1 MSDQVIAEIERSVD
15 TWWDKTKRHCMVYYA
30 GQEWVASC
38 HALSVTVRGPDVMT
52 VLCDFDRELQRFTDH
67 SAKLAQTLGL
77 EAAE

>member
-15 TWWDKTKRHCMVYYA
+15 AWWDKTKRHCMVYYA

-38 HALSVTVRGPDVMT
+38 HALSITVRDPDVMP
-52 VLCDFDRELQRFTDH
+52 LPRDFDRDPQRLTH
-67 SAKLAQTLGL
+67 PSAKLAQTLGL